1 MSPSTG
7 RRKLLIFIVIILIII
22 SSILL
27 FKRFIGR
34 EWLRSYVLNKIEAMT
49 DNRLVLRDVRI
60 EFFPYISIIGDNLV
74 FYGADDTELLTS
86 PNVRIDLEFWSVIVG
101 KPVIKNLLINTPVI
115 YLERERDGRLNL
127 LKAISDTD
135 KRSPIMVRGLD
146 LRDGRLLFRDN
157 TVSPSKTIE
166 IRRWNLKVKIPLLI
180 GDISFHIH
188 GLIGMDERFGEME
201 IEGKI
206 DRELEPLNI
215 YADGK
220 ISSLDSAIPA
230 PYLKREYGIELVKG
244 VLDMEFLFNGGQD
257 TGFIS
262 GEIASKGVE
271 FRFKPYYPKPLSP
284 RGFDTTFT
292 IEYGKDGLDVKEFD
306 TNIDGVKLNGRL
318 RLDTK
323 KREIDGR
330 FKTTT
335 FTYPWLLT
343 YMPELKGWQPSG
355 ALGYIKAGSIAIDE
369 LSFKGVFD
377 DFMSKES
384 FIKSKPLSA
393 RVSFNDLELRIDKG
407 LKPLRA
413 LKGSISLQG
422 DLLRFKGLKGSYGDT
437 VINDLSGSIKK
448 TFMPNPEIDL
458 KLRSD
463 IDLLQAPELIA
474 SLQPVWQERSEAID
488 IKGGKAQVDLRLH
501 KVVGKGGLGLKGD
514 ISFEDLDF
522 LYVPEKTRLTG
533 IEGKLSF
540 TDRDISIEVYK
551 GEFRNSL
558 FSLNG
563 RIRGYNS
570 TAPELLINL
579 NYSLFGRDL
588 KTLLP
593 FSTPEQLD
601 IEGIAPGELSISGNT
616 KDIMIKGRI
625 DLKDTAYG
633 YPTIAFKPKGMPNTI
648 EFEGRYQRD
657 GRLSNL
663 RITDIIMDQSIY
675 LVADI
680 KDIHRLDG
688 RWQIDLNDIDLSK
701 IQDILVFSN
710 SYGAKGTIKGSLIL
724 KGALLDWY
732 ALKIYGEVKALSLSF
747 TPSAD
752 SVPIEDLTLTMR
764 FKGGL
769 MEAPHIYL
777 KRGRSVLEGSLSIN
791 GFKNPEV
798 NLNIHSSIWRNID
811 FPPNERV
818 KRMVKQFL
826 KGGRLKGRID
836 IESGRIDKVVFQSLS
851 ANIEM
856 KRGIWQITPLKII
869 LEEGIFKGGIRIDE
883 LWPGKTRVRLEGVWD
898 NADIEKVLKEWF
910 DKEKIMT
917 GRFHSIISLSFLKSD
932 EKIDPESINGSV
944 AIEFKKGRIF
954 KLFNIMPKLLGLLN
968 PLRVMTLDLP
978 NFAKKGMLYKKAG
991 ADFVIKKGIIH
1002 TNNIVIDGKELRIL
1016 WVGSVDI
1023 KNNTIDSF
1031 MAVQPFETIDK
1042 ILGNTVGR
1050 IPLIGQIIIGKDR
1063 KLLVLYYKV
1072 EGNLKDPDVRGMNVE
1087 GIGRGILDR
1096 FRILLPIGKQ

>member
-7 RRKLLIFIVIILIII
+7 RRKLLTFIVIILIII
-22 SSILL
+22 SSILVL
-27 FKRFIGR
+27 KRFIGR
-34 EWLRSYVLNKIEAMT
+34 EWLRSYVRNKIEAMT
-49 DNRLVLRDVRI
+49 NNRLVLRDVKI
-60 EFFPYISIIGDNLV
+60 EFFPYISIVGDNIV
-74 FYGADDTELLTS
+74 FYGDGDTELLTS

-101 KPVIKNLLINTPVI
+101 RPVIKNLLINAPVL
-115 YLERERDGRLNL
+115 YLEMERDGRLNL

-135 KRSPIMVRGLD
+135 KRNPIVVRRLD
-146 LRDGRLLFRDN
+146 VRDGRLLFRDN

-166 IRRWNLKVKIPLLI
+166 IRRLNLKVKIPLLI
-180 GDISFHIH
+180 GDISFDIR
-188 GLIGMDERFGEME
+188 GLIGTNERFGELE
-201 IEGKI
+201 IDGKAN
-206 DRELEPLNI
+206 RELEPLNI

-220 ISSLDSAIPA
+220 ISSLDSSIPA
-230 PYLKREYGIELVKG
+230 PYLKRKYGIELVKG
-244 VLDMEFLFNGGQD
+244 DLDMEFLFNGGVE
-257 TGFIS
+257 TGFVS
-262 GEIASKGVE
+262 GDIRSKGVE

-284 RGFDTTFT
+284 EGFNTTFT
-292 IEYGKDGLDVKEFD
+292 MEYGKNDLDVKEFD
-306 TNIDGVKLNGRL
+306 INIDGVRLNGRF

-335 FTYPWLLT
+335 FTHPWLLT

-355 ALGYIKAGSIAIDE
+355 TLGYIKTGSITIDE
-369 LSFKGVFD
+369 LSFKGSFD
-377 DFMSKES
+377 DFVSKES

-393 RVSFNDLELRIDKG
+393 RVSFHDLKLRIDKG

-413 LKGSISLQG
+413 LKGSISIQG

-448 TFMPNPEIDL
+448 TFTPNPEIDI
-458 KLRSD
+458 KLRSN

-474 SLQPVWQERSEAID
+474 SLQPEWKERSEVID

-501 KVVGKGGLGLKGD
+501 KVVGKRGMGLKGD
-514 ISFEDLDF
+514 ISFEGLDLI
-522 LYVPEKTRLTG
+522 YIPEKTRLTG
-533 IEGKLSF
+533 IEGRFSF
-540 TDRDISIEVYK
+540 ADRDISIEVYK
-551 GEFRNSL
+551 GAFQNSL

-563 RIRGYNS
+563 MIKRYNS

-593 FSTPEQLD
+593 FNTPEQID

-616 KDIMIKGRI
+616 KDIMIKGSI

-633 YPTIAFKPKGMPNTI
+633 YPAIAFKSKGMPNTI
-648 EFEGRYQRD
+648 EFEGRYQMD
-657 GRLSNL
+657 GNISNL

-675 LVADI
+675 LIADV
-680 KDIHRLDG
+680 KDINRLDG
-688 RWQIDLNDIDLSK
+688 RWQIDFNDIDLSK
-701 IQDILVFSN
+701 IQDILVFSS
-710 SYGAKGTIKGSLIL
+710 SYGTKGTIKGSLIL
-724 KGALLDWY
+724 NGALLEWY

-752 SVPIEDLTLTMR
+752 SVPIKDLTLTTR
-764 FKGGL
+764 FKGDF

-798 NLNIHSSIWRNID
+798 NLNVHSSIWRNID
-811 FPPNERV
+811 FPPNEKI

-826 KGGRLKGRID
+826 KGGKLKGRID
-836 IESGRIDKVVFQSLS
+836 IESGRLDKVVFQSLS
-851 ANIEM
+851 TNIEM
-856 KRGIWQITPLKII
+856 KRGVWQITPLKIV
-869 LEEGIFKGGIRIDE
+869 LEDGMFKGGIRIDE

-910 DKEKIMT
+910 EKEKIIT
-917 GRFHSIISLSFLKSD
+917 GRFHSIMSLSFLKSD
-932 EKIDPESINGSV
+932 GKTDPRSINGSV
-944 AIEFKKGRIF
+944 SIEFKNGRIF

-968 PLRVMTLDLP
+968 PLRVITLDLP
-978 NFAKKGMLYKKAG
+978 NFTKKGMLYKKAR
-991 ADFVIKKGIIH
+991 ADFVIKKGVIH
-1002 TNNIVIDGKELRIL
+1002 TNNIVIDGKEMRIL

-1023 KNNTIDSF
+1023 KKNTIDSF
-1031 MAVQPFETIDK
+1031 MAVQPFETVDK

-1050 IPLIGQIIIGKDR
+1050 IPLIGEIIVGKDR

-1072 EGNLKDPDVRGMNVE
+1072 EGDLKDPDVRGMNVE

-1096 FRILLPIGKQ
+1096 FRILLPIGK